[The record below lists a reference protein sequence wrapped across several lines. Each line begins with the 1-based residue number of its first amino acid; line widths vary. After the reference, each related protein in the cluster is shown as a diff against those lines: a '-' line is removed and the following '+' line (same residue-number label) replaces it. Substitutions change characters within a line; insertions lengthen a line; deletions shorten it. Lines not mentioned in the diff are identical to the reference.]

1 MKKTIVLLLTAAVL
15 VSGAA
20 AYATGALTGESLIS
34 KSYITDTY
42 VPDVE
47 KQVSQRVQERTE
59 QAYQAALTALNQAHS
74 AYLAQVG
81 SSGGSGSGETVG
93 TGTYVSALTDLRF
106 KKGDVITLSTG
117 SGGMLLAGDAWISY
131 TGGGVVDV
139 TAGETVLSG
148 TAMVPRHRYL
158 AGENTTASLTIT
170 SDTAVLSVEGYYS
183 LAASGSVDYNALADA
198 LFEMGLFQGSGTTY
212 GSGYD
217 LENPTTRI
225 MGVVMFLRLIGEEQ
239 AALSST
245 AVNPFVDTPAW
256 CDRYVAYAFEKGYT
270 NGVGESASG
279 ALYFAPD
286 RQISAEEY
294 MTLILRALGYTDS
307 GAAPDFTWDTALSK
321 AVSWGIL
328 SSGEQAMLSQSQF
341 LRAQVVYLSYFALN
355 APMKGGGVLLD
366 RTVSSGGLN
375 RGQLEQIMAAV
386 TVPRL

>member
-34 KSYITDTY
+34 KSYLTGTY

-59 QAYQAALTALNQAHS
+59 QVYQSALTALNQAHS
-74 AYLAQVG
+74 AYLAQAG
-81 SSGGSGSGETVG
+81 SGGTAG
-93 TGTYVSALTDLRF
+93 TGTYASALADLRF

-117 SGGMLLAGDAWISY
+117 SGGMLLAGSGSVSY
-131 TGGGVVDV
+131 AGGAVVDV
-139 TAGETVLSG
+139 TAGETVPSG
-148 TAMVPRHRYL
+148 SALAPRHRYL

-170 SDTAVLSVEGYYS
+170 SDTAVLSLEGYYS
-183 LAASGSVDYNALADA
+183 LAPSGSVDYNALADA

-270 NGVGESASG
+270 NGVGESPSG

-294 MTLILRALGYTDS
+294 VTLILRALGYTDS
-307 GAAPDFTWDTALSK
+307 GAAPDFTWDTAVSR
-321 AVSWGIL
+321 AVSWGLL

-375 RGQLEQIMAAV
+375 RSQLEQVMAAV

>member
-20 AYATGALTGESLIS
+20 AYATGALSGESLIS
-34 KSYITDTY
+34 KSYLTGTY

-59 QAYQAALTALNQAHS
+59 QIYQSALTALNQAHS
-74 AYLAQVG
+74 AYLAQAG
-81 SSGGSGSGETVG
+81 SGGTAG
-93 TGTYVSALTDLRF
+93 TGTYASALADLRF

-117 SGGMLLAGDAWISY
+117 SGGMLLAGSGSVSY
-131 TGGGVVDV
+131 AGGAVVDV
-139 TAGETVLSG
+139 TAGETVPSG
-148 TAMVPRHRYL
+148 SALAPRHRYL

-170 SDTAVLSVEGYYS
+170 SDTAVLSLEGYYS
-183 LAASGSVDYNALADA
+183 LAPSGSVDYNALADA

-270 NGVGESASG
+270 NGVGESPSG

-294 MTLILRALGYTDS
+294 VTLILRALGYTDS
-307 GAAPDFTWDTALSK
+307 GAAPDFTWDTAVSR
-321 AVSWGIL
+321 AVSWGLL

-375 RGQLEQIMAAV
+375 RSQLEQVMAAV

>member
-1 MKKTIVLLLTAAVL
+1 MKKTIGLLLTAAVL

-20 AYATGALTGESLIS
+20 AYANGALTGESLIS

-47 KQVSQRVQERTE
+47 KQLSQRVQERTE
-59 QAYQAALTALNQAHS
+59 QIYQSALTALEQAHS
-74 AYLAQVG
+74 AYLAQAG
-81 SSGGSGSGETVG
+81 SDGETVG
-93 TGTYVSALTDLRF
+93 TAAYASALTDLRF
-106 KKGDVITLSTG
+106 KQGDVLTLSTG
-117 SGGMLLAGDAWISY
+117 SGGMLLAGNASVSY

-139 TAGETVLSG
+139 TAGETVSSG
-148 TAMVPRHRYL
+148 SAMVPRHRYL

-183 LAASGSVDYNALADA
+183 LASSGSVDYNALADA
-198 LFEMGLFQGSGTTY
+198 LFEMGLFRGSGTTY

-256 CDRYVAYAFEKGYT
+256 CERYVAYAFEKGYT

-279 ALYFAPD
+279 TLYFAPD

-307 GAAPDFTWDTALSK
+307 GAAPDFTWDTAVSA
-321 AVSWGIL
+321 AVSRGIL

-375 RGQLEQIMAAV
+375 RSQMEQVMAAV

>member
-34 KSYITDTY
+34 KSYLTGTY

-59 QAYQAALTALNQAHS
+59 QVYQSALTALNQAHS
-74 AYLAQVG
+74 AYLAQAG
-81 SSGGSGSGETVG
+81 SGGTAG
-93 TGTYVSALTDLRF
+93 TGTYASALADLRF

-117 SGGMLLAGDAWISY
+117 SGGMLLAGSGSVSY
-131 TGGGVVDV
+131 AGGAVVDV
-139 TAGETVLSG
+139 TAGETIPSG
-148 TAMVPRHRYL
+148 SALALRHRYL

-183 LAASGSVDYNALADA
+183 LAPSGSVDYNALADA

-270 NGVGESASG
+270 NGVGESPSG

-294 MTLILRALGYTDS
+294 VTLILRALGYTDS
-307 GAAPDFTWDTALSK
+307 GAAPDFTWDTAVSR
-321 AVSWGIL
+321 AVSWGLL

-375 RGQLEQIMAAV
+375 RSQLEQVMAAV
-386 TVPRL
+386 TAPRL

>member
-34 KSYITDTY
+34 KSYLTGTY

-59 QAYQAALTALNQAHS
+59 QVYQSALTALNQAHS
-74 AYLAQVG
+74 AYLAQAG
-81 SSGGSGSGETVG
+81 SGGTAG
-93 TGTYVSALTDLRF
+93 TGTYASALADLRF

-117 SGGMLLAGDAWISY
+117 SGGMLLAGSGSVSY
-131 TGGGVVDV
+131 AGGAVVDV
-139 TAGETVLSG
+139 TAGETIPSG
-148 TAMVPRHRYL
+148 SALALRHRYL

-183 LAASGSVDYNALADA
+183 LAPSGSVDYNALADA

-270 NGVGESASG
+270 NGVGESPSG

-294 MTLILRALGYTDS
+294 VTLILRALGYTDS
-307 GAAPDFTWDTALSK
+307 GAAPDFTWDTAVSR
-321 AVSWGIL
+321 AVSWGLL

-375 RGQLEQIMAAV
+375 RSQLEQVMAAV

>member
-34 KSYITDTY
+34 KSYLTGTY

-59 QAYQAALTALNQAHS
+59 QVYQSALTALNQAHS
-74 AYLAQVG
+74 AYLAQAG
-81 SSGGSGSGETVG
+81 SSGGSGGTAG
-93 TGTYVSALTDLRF
+93 TGTYASALADLRF

-117 SGGMLLAGDAWISY
+117 SGGMLLAGSGSVSY
-131 TGGGVVDV
+131 AGGAVVDV
-139 TAGETVLSG
+139 TAGETVPSG
-148 TAMVPRHRYL
+148 SALAPRHRYL

-170 SDTAVLSVEGYYS
+170 SDTAVLSLEGYYS
-183 LAASGSVDYNALADA
+183 LAPSGSVDYNALADA

-270 NGVGESASG
+270 NGVGESPSG

-294 MTLILRALGYTDS
+294 VTLILRALGYTDS
-307 GAAPDFTWDTALSK
+307 GAAPDFTWDTAVSR
-321 AVSWGIL
+321 AVSWGLL

-375 RGQLEQIMAAV
+375 RSQLEQVMAAV

>member
-34 KSYITDTY
+34 KSYLTGTY

-59 QAYQAALTALNQAHS
+59 QVYQSALTALNQAHS
-74 AYLAQVG
+74 AYLAQAG
-81 SSGGSGSGETVG
+81 SGGTAG

-117 SGGMLLAGDAWISY
+117 SGGMLLAGSGSVFYA
-131 TGGGVVDV
+131 GGAVVDV
-139 TAGETVLSG
+139 TAGETVPSG
-148 TAMVPRHRYL
+148 SALAPRHRYL

-270 NGVGESASG
+270 NGVGESPSG

-294 MTLILRALGYTDS
+294 VTLILRALGYTDS
-307 GAAPDFTWDTALSK
+307 GAAPDFTWDTAVSR
-321 AVSWGIL
+321 AVSWGLL

-375 RGQLEQIMAAV
+375 RSQLEQVMAAV

>member
-34 KSYITDTY
+34 KSYLTGTY

-74 AYLAQVG
+74 AYLAQAG
-81 SSGGSGSGETVG
+81 SGGTAG
-93 TGTYVSALTDLRF
+93 TGTYASALADLRF

-117 SGGMLLAGDAWISY
+117 SGGMLLAGSGSVSY
-131 TGGGVVDV
+131 AGGAVVDV
-139 TAGETVLSG
+139 TAGETVPSG
-148 TAMVPRHRYL
+148 SALAPRHRYL

-183 LAASGSVDYNALADA
+183 LAPSGSVDYNALADA

-270 NGVGESASG
+270 NGVGESPSG

-294 MTLILRALGYTDS
+294 VTLILRALGYTDS
-307 GAAPDFTWDTALSK
+307 GAAPDFTWDTAVSR
-321 AVSWGIL
+321 AVSWGLL

-355 APMKGGGVLLD
+355 APRKGGGVLLD

-375 RGQLEQIMAAV
+375 RSQLEQVMAAV

>member
-34 KSYITDTY
+34 KSYLTGTY

-59 QAYQAALTALNQAHS
+59 QIYQSALTALNQAHS
-74 AYLAQVG
+74 AYLAQAG
-81 SSGGSGSGETVG
+81 SGGTAG
-93 TGTYVSALTDLRF
+93 TGTYASALADLRF

-117 SGGMLLAGDAWISY
+117 SGGMLLAGSGSVFYA
-131 TGGGVVDV
+131 GGAVVDV
-139 TAGETVLSG
+139 TAGETVPSG
-148 TAMVPRHRYL
+148 SALALRHRYL

-170 SDTAVLSVEGYYS
+170 WDTAVLSVEGYYS
-183 LAASGSVDYNALADA
+183 LAPSGSVDYNALADA

-270 NGVGESASG
+270 NGVGESPSG

-294 MTLILRALGYTDS
+294 VTLILRALGYTDS
-307 GAAPDFTWDTALSK
+307 GAAPDFTWDTAVSR
-321 AVSWGIL
+321 AVSWGLL

-375 RGQLEQIMAAV
+375 RSQLEQVMAAV

>member
-34 KSYITDTY
+34 KSYLTGTY

-59 QAYQAALTALNQAHS
+59 QIYQSALTALNQAHS
-74 AYLAQVG
+74 AYLAQAG
-81 SSGGSGSGETVG
+81 SGGTAG
-93 TGTYVSALTDLRF
+93 TGTYASALADLRF

-117 SGGMLLAGDAWISY
+117 SGGMLLAGSGSVSY
-131 TGGGVVDV
+131 AGGAVVDV
-139 TAGETVLSG
+139 TAGETVPSG
-148 TAMVPRHRYL
+148 SALAPRHRYL

-198 LFEMGLFQGSGTTY
+198 LFEMGLFQGNGTTY

-270 NGVGESASG
+270 NGVGESPSG

-294 MTLILRALGYTDS
+294 VTLILRALGYTDS
-307 GAAPDFTWDTALSK
+307 GAAPDFTWDTAVSR
-321 AVSWGIL
+321 AVSWGLL

-375 RGQLEQIMAAV
+375 RSQLEQVMAAV

>member
-34 KSYITDTY
+34 KSYLTGTY

-59 QAYQAALTALNQAHS
+59 QVYQSALTALNQAHS
-74 AYLAQVG
+74 AYLAQAG
-81 SSGGSGSGETVG
+81 SGGTAG
-93 TGTYVSALTDLRF
+93 TGTYASALADLRF

-117 SGGMLLAGDAWISY
+117 SGGMLLAGSGSVSY
-131 TGGGVVDV
+131 AGGAVVDV
-139 TAGETVLSG
+139 TAGETVPSG
-148 TAMVPRHRYL
+148 SALAPRHRYL

-183 LAASGSVDYNALADA
+183 LAPSGSVDYNALADA

-270 NGVGESASG
+270 NGVGESPSG

-294 MTLILRALGYTDS
+294 VTLILRALGYTDS
-307 GAAPDFTWDTALSK
+307 GAAPDFTWDTAVSR
-321 AVSWGIL
+321 AVSWGLL

-375 RGQLEQIMAAV
+375 RSQLEQVMAAV

>member
-34 KSYITDTY
+34 KSYLTGTY

-59 QAYQAALTALNQAHS
+59 QIYQSALTALNQAHS
-74 AYLAQVG
+74 AYLAQAG
-81 SSGGSGSGETVG
+81 SGGTAG
-93 TGTYVSALTDLRF
+93 TGTYASALADLRF

-117 SGGMLLAGDAWISY
+117 SGGMLLAGSGSVFYA
-131 TGGGVVDV
+131 GGAVVDV
-139 TAGETVLSG
+139 TAGETVPSG
-148 TAMVPRHRYL
+148 SALAPRHRYL

-183 LAASGSVDYNALADA
+183 LAPSGSVDYNALADA

-270 NGVGESASG
+270 NGVGESPSG

-294 MTLILRALGYTDS
+294 VTLILRALGYTDS
-307 GAAPDFTWDTALSK
+307 GAAPDFTWDTAVSR
-321 AVSWGIL
+321 AVSWGLL

-375 RGQLEQIMAAV
+375 RSQLEQVMAAV

>member
-1 MKKTIVLLLTAAVL
+1 MA
-15 VSGAA
+15 
-20 AYATGALTGESLIS
+20 
-34 KSYITDTY
+34 
-42 VPDVE
+42 
-47 KQVSQRVQERTE
+47 
-59 QAYQAALTALNQAHS
+59 
-74 AYLAQVG
+74 
-81 SSGGSGSGETVG
+81 
-93 TGTYVSALTDLRF
+93 DLRF

-117 SGGMLLAGDAWISY
+117 SGGMLLAGSGSVSY
-131 TGGGVVDV
+131 AGGAVVDV
-139 TAGETVLSG
+139 TAGETIPSG
-148 TAMVPRHRYL
+148 SALALRHRYL

-183 LAASGSVDYNALADA
+183 LAPSGSVDYNALADA

-270 NGVGESASG
+270 NGVGESPSG

-294 MTLILRALGYTDS
+294 VTLILRALGYTDS
-307 GAAPDFTWDTALSK
+307 GAAPDFTWDTAVSR
-321 AVSWGIL
+321 AVSWGLL

-375 RGQLEQIMAAV
+375 RSQLEQVMAAV

>member
-34 KSYITDTY
+34 KSYLTGTY

-59 QAYQAALTALNQAHS
+59 QIYQSALTALNQAHS
-74 AYLAQVG
+74 AYLAQAG
-81 SSGGSGSGETVG
+81 SGGTAG
-93 TGTYVSALTDLRF
+93 TGTYASALADLRF

-117 SGGMLLAGDAWISY
+117 SGGMLLAGSGSVFYA
-131 TGGGVVDV
+131 GGAVVDV
-139 TAGETVLSG
+139 TAGETVPSG
-148 TAMVPRHRYL
+148 SALALRHRYL

-183 LAASGSVDYNALADA
+183 LAPSGSVDYNALADA

-270 NGVGESASG
+270 NGVGESPSG

-294 MTLILRALGYTDS
+294 VTLILRALGYTDS
-307 GAAPDFTWDTALSK
+307 GAAPDFTWDTAVSR
-321 AVSWGIL
+321 AVSWGLL

-375 RGQLEQIMAAV
+375 RSQLEQVMAAV

>member
-34 KSYITDTY
+34 KSYLTGTY

-59 QAYQAALTALNQAHS
+59 QIYQSALTALNQAHS
-74 AYLAQVG
+74 AYLAQAG
-81 SSGGSGSGETVG
+81 SGGTAG
-93 TGTYVSALTDLRF
+93 TGTYASALADLRF

-117 SGGMLLAGDAWISY
+117 SGGMLLAGSGSVFYA
-131 TGGGVVDV
+131 GGAVVDV
-139 TAGETVLSG
+139 TAGETVPSG
-148 TAMVPRHRYL
+148 SALAPRHRYL

-183 LAASGSVDYNALADA
+183 LAPSGSVDYNALADA

-270 NGVGESASG
+270 NGVGESPSG

-294 MTLILRALGYTDS
+294 VTLILRALGYTDS
-307 GAAPDFTWDTALSK
+307 GAAPDFTWDTAVSR
-321 AVSWGIL
+321 AVSWGLL

-375 RGQLEQIMAAV
+375 RSQLEQVMAGV
-386 TVPRL
+386 RVPRR

>member
-34 KSYITDTY
+34 KSYLTGTY

-59 QAYQAALTALNQAHS
+59 QVYQSALTALNQAHS
-74 AYLAQVG
+74 AYLAQAG
-81 SSGGSGSGETVG
+81 SGGTAG
-93 TGTYVSALTDLRF
+93 TGTYASALADLRF

-117 SGGMLLAGDAWISY
+117 SGGMLLAGSGSVSY
-131 TGGGVVDV
+131 AGGAVVDV
-139 TAGETVLSG
+139 TAGETVPSG
-148 TAMVPRHRYL
+148 SALAPRHRYL

-170 SDTAVLSVEGYYS
+170 SDTAVLSLEGYYS
-183 LAASGSVDYNALADA
+183 LAPSGSVDYNALADA

-270 NGVGESASG
+270 NGVGESPSG

-294 MTLILRALGYTDS
+294 VTLILRALGYTDS
-307 GAAPDFTWDTALSK
+307 GAAPDFTWDTAVSR
-321 AVSWGIL
+321 AVSWGLL

-375 RGQLEQIMAAV
+375 RSQLEQVMAAV
-386 TVPRL
+386 TAPRL

>member
-34 KSYITDTY
+34 KSYLTGTY

-59 QAYQAALTALNQAHS
+59 QVYQSALTALNQAHS
-74 AYLAQVG
+74 AYLAQAG
-81 SSGGSGSGETVG
+81 SSGGSGSGGTAG
-93 TGTYVSALTDLRF
+93 TGTYASALADLRF

-117 SGGMLLAGDAWISY
+117 SGGMLLAGSGSVSY
-131 TGGGVVDV
+131 AGGAVVDV
-139 TAGETVLSG
+139 TAGETVPSG
-148 TAMVPRHRYL
+148 SALAPRHRYL

-170 SDTAVLSVEGYYS
+170 SDTAVLSLEGYYS
-183 LAASGSVDYNALADA
+183 LAPSGSVDYNALADA

-245 AVNPFVDTPAW
+245 AVNPLVDTPAW
-256 CDRYVAYAFEKGYT
+256 CDRYVANAFEKGYT
-270 NGVGESASG
+270 NGVGERPSG

-294 MTLILRALGYTDS
+294 VTLILRALGYTDS
-307 GAAPDFTWDTALSK
+307 GAAPDFTWDTAVSR
-321 AVSWGIL
+321 AVSWGLL

-375 RGQLEQIMAAV
+375 RSQLEQVMAAV

>member
-34 KSYITDTY
+34 KSYLTGTY

-74 AYLAQVG
+74 AYLAQAG
-81 SSGGSGSGETVG
+81 SGGTAG
-93 TGTYVSALTDLRF
+93 TGTYASALADLRF

-117 SGGMLLAGDAWISY
+117 SGGMLLAGSGSVFYA
-131 TGGGVVDV
+131 GGAVVDV
-139 TAGETVLSG
+139 TAGETVPSG
-148 TAMVPRHRYL
+148 SALAPRHRYL

-270 NGVGESASG
+270 NGVGESPSG

-294 MTLILRALGYTDS
+294 VTLILRALGYTDS
-307 GAAPDFTWDTALSK
+307 GAAPDFTWDTAVSR
-321 AVSWGIL
+321 AVSWGLL
-328 SSGEQAMLSQSQF
+328 SSREQAMLSQSQF

-375 RGQLEQIMAAV
+375 RSQLEQVMAAV